1 MGEMNQEKRAL
12 VAKVLHGIVQAARS
26 GGPKL
31 RIGLMAHGGEM
42 PPDEYL
48 KGAATAMKRD
58 GRIQVVGMGPK
69 PESLPAGM
77 DWIEAE
83 PNDASIA
90 NAMETALNNGDI
102 DGAVALHY
110 PFPVGVTTIGRA
122 FTPGRGNP
130 MLLASTTG
138 ISAGTRACAML
149 YNAVYGLAVARAL
162 GIEKPALGIVNLDA
176 APQVLRALT
185 RMAEKGYA
193 VNFGES
199 LRKDG
204 GSLLRGNDLLAGSVD
219 VCVCDTL
226 TGNVLAKMF
235 AAFTTGGGYEALGWG
250 YGPSVGDGWN
260 KVVSIISRAS
270 GAPVI
275 AGALEYNAQA
285 LRGELPKK
293 VAAELALARDAG
305 FEEELK
311 GLAPRPEAGAEDIPK
326 MPKAV
331 PCNEEIHGIDV
342 LDLDRAVHSL
352 WKADIYAEGAMGCTG
367 PVIKLASENLAKAR
381 EILHKDG
388 FI

>member
-1 MGEMNQEKRAL
+1 MGGKNEDKRAL
-12 VAKVLHGIVQAARS
+12 IAKALRDIVDSARG

-31 RIGLMAHGGEM
+31 RIGLMCHGGEM
-42 PPDEYL
+42 PLDEYL
-48 KGAATAMKRD
+48 TGACLAMQRD
-58 GRIQVVGMGPK
+58 SRIQAVGMGPK
-69 PESLPAGM
+69 PEAVPPGM

-83 PNDASIA
+83 ANDAAIA
-90 NAMETALNNGDI
+90 KAMEKALDDGSI

-122 FTPGRGNP
+122 FTPARGKA
-130 MLLASTTG
+130 MHLASTTG

-149 YNAVYGLAVARAL
+149 YNAVYGIAVAKACGIAKPTL
-162 GIEKPALGIVNLDA
+162 GIANLDA

-193 VNFGES
+193 VSFGES

-226 TGNVLAKMF
+226 TGNVLAKVF
-235 AAFTTGGGYEALGWG
+235 AAFTTGGGYEATGWG
-250 YGPSVGDGWN
+250 YGPSAGDGWK

-275 AGALEYNAQA
+275 AGALEYTAQA
-285 LRGELPKK
+285 IRGDLPGK
-293 VAAELALARDAG
+293 VAEELKAARAAG
-305 FEEELK
+305 FDEELK
-311 GLAPRPEAGAEDIPK
+311 GLAPKSATGADDVPA
-326 MPKAV
+326 MPKAE
-331 PCNEEIHGIDV
+331 PCDEEIHGIDV
-342 LDLDRAVHSL
+342 LDLDRAVHCL
-352 WKADIYAEGAMGCTG
+352 WKANIYAEGAMGCTG
-367 PVIKLASENLAKAR
+367 PVVKLSKANLDKAR
-381 EILHKDG
+381 ELLHKDG

>member
-1 MGEMNQEKRAL
+1 MGEMNDKKRAL
-12 VAKVLHGIVQAARS
+12 VAKALHGIVQAARS

-42 PPDEYL
+42 PIAEYL
-48 KGAATAMKRD
+48 KGAQAAMKRD
-58 GRIQVVGMGPK
+58 GRIQAVGLGPK
-69 PESLPAGM
+69 PDVLPQGM
-77 DWIEAE
+77 DWIVAE
-83 PNDASIA
+83 PGDASIA
-90 NAMETALNNGDI
+90 SAMESAMNNGEL

-149 YNAVYGLAVARAL
+149 YNAVYGIAVARAM
-162 GIEKPALGIVNLDA
+162 GIESPTLGVVNLDA

-185 RMAEKGYA
+185 RMAEKGYQ
-193 VNFGES
+193 VKFGES

-219 VCVCDTL
+219 VAVCDTL
-226 TGNVLAKMF
+226 TGNVLAKVF

-250 YGPSVGDGWN
+250 YGPSVGDGWK

-275 AGALEYNAQA
+275 AGALEYTAQA
-285 LRGELPKK
+285 IRGDLPGK
-293 VAAELALARDAG
+293 VAAELANARNAG

-311 GLAPRPEAGAEDIPK
+311 GLAPKPEAGGEDIPP

-342 LDLDRAVHSL
+342 LDLDRAVHCL

-367 PVIKLASENLAKAR
+367 PVVKLAAENLQKAK
-381 EILHKDG
+381 EILHDQG

>member
-1 MGEMNQEKRAL
+1 MGGMNEDKRSI
-12 VAKVLHGIVQAARS
+12 VAKALREIVEAARG

-42 PPDEYL
+42 PLEEYL
-48 KGAATAMKRD
+48 HGACQAMSRD
-58 GRIQVVGMGPK
+58 SRIQVVCLGPK
-69 PESLPAGM
+69 PEKLPEGV

-83 PNDASIA
+83 PNDAAIA
-90 NAMETALNNGDI
+90 KAMEKAMDDGSL

-122 FTPGRGNP
+122 FTPGRGRP
-130 MLLASTTG
+130 MILASTTG

-149 YNAVYGLAVARAL
+149 YNAVYGLAVARAA
-162 GIEKPALGIVNLDA
+162 GMANPTIGIVNLDA

-193 VNFGES
+193 VEFGES
-199 LRKDG
+199 LRRDG

-219 VCVCDTL
+219 VAVCDTL
-226 TGNVLAKMF
+226 TGNVLAKVF

-250 YGPSVGDGWN
+250 YGPSVGDGWK

-275 AGALEYNAQA
+275 AGALEYTAQA
-285 LRGELPKK
+285 IRGKLPEQ
-293 VAAELALARDAG
+293 VAKELAAARAAG
-305 FEEELK
+305 FEDELK
-311 GLAPRPEAGAEDIPK
+311 GLSPKPEAGADDVPP
-326 MPKAV
+326 MPKAE
-331 PCNEEIHGIDV
+331 PCDEEIHGIDV
-342 LDLDRAVHSL
+342 LDLDKAVHSL
-352 WKADIYAEGAMGCTG
+352 WKANIYAEGAMGCTG
-367 PVIKLASENLAKAR
+367 PVVKLASANLAKA
-381 EILHKDG
+381 KDLLEQGG

>member
-1 MGEMNQEKRAL
+1 MGGMNEDKRSI
-12 VAKVLHGIVQAARS
+12 VAKALREIVEAARG

-42 PPDEYL
+42 PLEEYL
-48 KGAATAMKRD
+48 HGACQAMSRD
-58 GRIQVVGMGPK
+58 SRIQVVCLGPK
-69 PESLPAGM
+69 PEKLPEGV

-83 PNDASIA
+83 PNDAAIA
-90 NAMETALNNGDI
+90 KAMEKAMDDGSL

-122 FTPGRGNP
+122 FTPGRGRP
-130 MLLASTTG
+130 MILASTTG

-149 YNAVYGLAVARAL
+149 YNAVYGLAVARAA
-162 GIEKPALGIVNLDA
+162 GMANPTIGIVNLDA

-193 VNFGES
+193 VEFGES
-199 LRKDG
+199 LRGDG

-219 VCVCDTL
+219 VAVCDTL
-226 TGNVLAKMF
+226 TGNVLAKVF

-250 YGPSVGDGWN
+250 YGPSVGDGWK

-275 AGALEYNAQA
+275 AGALEYTAQA
-285 LRGELPKK
+285 IRGKLPEQ
-293 VAAELALARDAG
+293 VAKELAAARAAG
-305 FEEELK
+305 FEDELK
-311 GLAPRPEAGAEDIPK
+311 GLSPKPEAGADDVPP
-326 MPKAV
+326 MPKAE
-331 PCNEEIHGIDV
+331 PCDEEIHGIDV
-342 LDLDRAVHSL
+342 LDLDKAVHSL
-352 WKADIYAEGAMGCTG
+352 WKANIYAEGAMGCTG
-367 PVIKLASENLAKAR
+367 PVVKLASANLAKA
-381 EILHKDG
+381 KDLLKQGG